1 MIPQN
6 ISQVQEGGLSTT
18 GEHMN
23 KEQHSSKSITAAP
36 APLFSTQS
44 VRETSTTASSSH
56 NITGMVVFVF
66 VKLAMCWLLY
76 SITFGKGFRLED
88 RLSKFSYVLL
98 CSHSALCNYLQ

>member
-1 MIPQN
+1 
-6 ISQVQEGGLSTT
+6 
-18 GEHMN
+18 
-23 KEQHSSKSITAAP
+23 
-36 APLFSTQS
+36 
-44 VRETSTTASSSH
+44 
-56 NITGMVVFVF
+56 MVVFVF